1 MRRLPSDIKLSPHAR
16 QRLEERKLDGSIYN
30 TKNIMR
36 SSVKW
41 YVKDDLILN
50 STLYKHC
57 CYTTRQSNQI
67 AYMTDGN
74 IEIIYDKNTKIA
86 VTVLEVKDKFKPITQ
101 FLKPEVLERCKK

>member
-57 CYTTRQSNQI
+57 CKCVCFIFTPALLTAI
-67 AYMTDGN
+67 
-74 IEIIYDKNTKIA
+74 
-86 VTVLEVKDKFKPITQ
+86 
-101 FLKPEVLERCKK
+101 LKAPDCAISEHLLLARVIPV